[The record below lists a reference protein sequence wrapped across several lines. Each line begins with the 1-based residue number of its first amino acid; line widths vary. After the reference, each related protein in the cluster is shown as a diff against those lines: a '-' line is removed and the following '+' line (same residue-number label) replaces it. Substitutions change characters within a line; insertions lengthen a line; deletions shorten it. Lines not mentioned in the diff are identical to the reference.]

1 MKSLEEVMARV
12 DALKKDLEDLGVHVG
27 VKSLGSLLEDEKKR
41 EIVSI
46 SLLLPVLEEDLEA
59 ESHFGVEEGDGK
71 VASQLGT
78 YRGDSRHRG
87 RSRGGDHGGNRD

>member
-59 ESHFGVEEGDGK
+59 ETEEVK
-71 VASQLGT
+71 
-78 YRGDSRHRG
+78 
-87 RSRGGDHGGNRD
+87 